1 MLRRTSMLLCLLT
14 LTLTAAAGS
23 PERPAGVA
31 PKKTVA
37 ILYFDNYTGTSDY
50 DPLGKGISSMM
61 ISDLSVVQEIQ
72 LVERD
77 RMQDLVK
84 EIDMQQTKY
93 FDSTTSVKVGKMV
106 GAEYVVIGAF
116 ASAKPQMRIDTR
128 VVRVATGEIVKTAQV
143 TGDQDKF
150 FDLEQALANKL
161 IDGLGIALSPEEQNR
176 LLAQQRSNRVD
187 NLATLASYSQAL
199 ALYDRGD
206 YGGAAQRIGPA
217 LQASPNSM
225 FMRVAFS
232 EMKRRATASAT
243 DKAKDKL
250 KTGIGGLIKRPPF

>member
-1 MLRRTSMLLCLLT
+1 MLRRASILLCLLT
-14 LTLTAAAGS
+14 LAAATGS
-23 PERPAGVA
+23 TERAVAAA

-37 ILYFDNYTGTSDY
+37 ILYFDNYTGTPDY

-84 EIDMQQTKY
+84 EIDLQQTKY
-93 FDSTTSVKVGKMV
+93 FDSTTSVKVGRMV
-106 GAEYVVIGAF
+106 GAEYVVVGAF
-116 ASAKPQMRIDTR
+116 AAASPQMRIDTR

-161 IDGLGIALSPEEQNR
+161 IDGLGLALSPEEQNR
-176 LLAQQRSNRVD
+176 LAAQQRANRVD
-187 NLATLASYSQAL
+187 ALSTMASYSQAL

-206 YGGAAQRIGPA
+206 YGGALQRIGPA
-217 LQASPNSM
+217 VAASPNSM
-225 FMRVAFS
+225 FMRVAYS
-232 EMKRRATASAT
+232 EMKRRATNTAT
-243 DKAKDKL
+243 DKAKDKI
-250 KTGIGGLIKRPPF
+250 KSGIGGLIKRPPS